1 MEIGSISC
9 IRKWQNSYLCTQ
21 ECPELF
27 AVSYP
32 NKQNKADLAWDT
44 SNNKFVTSDVP
55 TPLFYDNHF
64 FILSDLRKNL
74 SKIVPESGTLVS
86 RLDLPGKYKW
96 RASPTAADDKIF
108 LMNHNAEVLV
118 VSSSSGEIL
127 NSAKMGEEYDDQ
139 TRSSIALSK
148 GQLFV
153 RTNKKLYCIE

>member
-1 MEIGSISC
+1 M
-9 IRKWQNSYLCTQ
+9 
-21 ECPELF
+21 
-27 AVSYP
+27 
-32 NKQNKADLAWDT
+32 
-44 SNNKFVTSDVP
+44 P

-74 SKIVPESGTLVS
+74 SKIVPESGSLVW

-127 NSAKMGEEYDDQ
+127 NSAKMGEDTMIKPDHPLLYPKD
-139 TRSSIALSK
+139 SC
-148 GQLFV
+148 LFV
-153 RTNKKLYCIE
+153 LTKLYCIE